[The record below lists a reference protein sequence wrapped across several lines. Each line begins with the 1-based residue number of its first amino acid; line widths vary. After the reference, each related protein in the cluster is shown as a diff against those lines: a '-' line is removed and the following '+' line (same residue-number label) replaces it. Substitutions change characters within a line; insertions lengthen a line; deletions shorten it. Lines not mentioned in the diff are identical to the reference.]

1 MINIK
6 NNLVVQDIFNNI
18 EYYIDLFLEQG
29 ILIFKELNPTKEQE
43 MDLMYA
49 LENRIGWS
57 INRAWKD
64 EDHAKTF
71 ERHARYI
78 SKEELFIPWHLEHVE
93 RENYQTGAIW
103 HMLKY
108 DCSNDCGQ
116 TGFVN
121 MVDLFQ
127 TMPDDWKT
135 FLLGCKISSLIEADV
150 DGIMR
155 KVSPNDNLRER
166 DLVIP
171 HNVTGKLI
179 YRPNF
184 TPEEVL
190 RTVNGRA
197 PLDEDILLYDQII
210 DWTKEQVCRD
220 SPNQFWFK
228 WDVGDTII
236 IDLSVMAHAVKGGF
250 NLGERNF
257 SRIWAYKNPFVNPA
271 IMVQ

>member
-1 MINIK
+1 MIDIK
-6 NNLVVQDIFNNI
+6 SDVVVQDIFNNI
-18 EYYIDLFLEQG
+18 DYYIDLFLKQG
-29 ILIFKELNPTKEQE
+29 ILIFKELNPTKEEE

-49 LENRIGWS
+49 FEKQIGWCT
-57 INRAWKD
+57 NHAWHD
-64 EDHAKTF
+64 EDHANTF
-71 ERHARYI
+71 KRYGNSFV
-78 SKEELFIPWHLEHVE
+78 SKEDLFIPWHIEHVE

-108 DCSNDCGQ
+108 DCDNDCGQ

-121 MVDLFQ
+121 MIDFFK

-135 FLLGCKISSLIEADV
+135 FLLGCKVSSLAESNT
-150 DGIMR
+150 DGLIHEI
-155 KVSPNDNLRER
+155 PFANNLQQR
-166 DLVIP
+166 DMVIS
-171 HNVTGKLI
+171 HDVTGELI

-190 RTVNGRA
+190 RTVNSRV
-197 PLDEDILLYDQII
+197 PLNEDITLYNQII
-210 DWTKEQVCRD
+210 DWTKEQVCRN
-220 SPNQFWFK
+220 SSNQFWFK

-257 SRIWAYKNPFVNPA
+257 SRIWAYKNPFVNKL
-271 IMVQ
+271 